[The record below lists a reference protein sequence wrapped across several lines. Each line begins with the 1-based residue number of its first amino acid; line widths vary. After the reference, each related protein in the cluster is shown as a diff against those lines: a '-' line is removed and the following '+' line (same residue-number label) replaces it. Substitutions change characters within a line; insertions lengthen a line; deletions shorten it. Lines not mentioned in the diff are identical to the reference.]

1 MSTEEQEKAECIIGI
16 HYPNPMIDLALATE
30 RNMKAMRDLRMSL
43 TAAAGAPDKTPPHC
57 RPSNEE
63 EVRHFFW
70 LAD

>member
-1 MSTEEQEKAECIIGI
+1 MPLEEQEKAECLIGV
-16 HYPNPMIDLALATE
+16 HYPSPMIDLTLATE

-43 TAAAGAPDKTPPHC
+43 TSAGAPDKTPPHC